1 MHFFISFLIFLIIL
15 FLYIHIINQLKT
27 SEDLEIYEMD
37 YSTNS
42 QLQEVCEVKQPVL
55 FEFESVHPDI
65 FENLS
70 KEEIFSK
77 YGSYDVKIK
86 DCRDYNQST
95 DSVDYVV
102 LSLQSS
108 QNLVESDS
116 GSHYFSENN
125 EELVNESGLSS
136 EYKELDT
143 YLKPSFTLQS
153 KYDIMFGS
161 QNTATPLRYHLNY
174 RQFFIVKS
182 GKIHVKM
189 TPMKSKKYL
198 KPIKDYDNYEFRSPM
213 NVWNPQP
220 EYLHE
225 MDKLKFLEFDVH
237 AGHVLYI
244 PAYWW
249 YSIKYEKDTMIYS
262 ATYNS
267 IMNCVAHLPQWV
279 LYFLQQHNIYKKIAK
294 TKNLEEKI
302 QREIREQ
309 EHENKEHE
317 DNENENGEQSSTPKK
332 IGEIVE
338 KI

>member
-1 MHFFISFLIFLIIL
+1 MHFFVSFLVFLIIL

-37 YSTNS
+37 YATNS

-55 FEFESVHPDI
+55 FEFQSVYPDI
-65 FENLS
+65 YENLT

-86 DCRDYNQST
+86 DIRDYNQST
-95 DSVDYVV
+95 ESIEYVV
-102 LSLQSS
+102 LSMQSS
-108 QNLVESDS
+108 QSLVESDS

-125 EELVNESGLSS
+125 EELVHESGLSS

-198 KPIKDYDNYEFRSPM
+198 KPIKDYDNYEFRSPI

-249 YSIKYEKDTMIYS
+249 YSIKYEKDTIIYT

-267 IMNCVAHLPQWV
+267 VMNCVAHTPQWV

-294 TKNLEEKI
+294 IKVLRQENEEKI
-302 QREIREQ
+302 QEQ
-309 EHENKEHE
+309 EDEQ
-317 DNENENGEQSSTPKK
+317 ENGEQSTTPKK

>member
-1 MHFFISFLIFLIIL
+1 MHFFVSFLIFLIIL
-15 FLYIHIINQLKT
+15 FLYIHIIHQLKT

-37 YSTNS
+37 YTTNS

-55 FEFESVHPDI
+55 FEFQSIYPDVY
-65 FENLS
+65 ENLP

-86 DCRDYNQST
+86 DCRDYDQST

-108 QNLVESDS
+108 QSLVESDS

-125 EELVNESGLSS
+125 EELVDESGLSS
-136 EYKELDT
+136 IYKEIDT
-143 YLKPSFTLQS
+143 YLKPSFILQS
-153 KYDIMFGS
+153 KYDIMYGS

-198 KPIKDYDNYEFRSPM
+198 KPIKDYDNYEFRSPI

-249 YSIKYEKDTMIYS
+249 YSIKYEKDAMIYA

-267 IMNCVAHLPQWV
+267 VMNCVAHLPQWV

-302 QREIREQ
+302 QQEQ
-309 EHENKEHE
+309 EEE

>member
-1 MHFFISFLIFLIIL
+1 
-15 FLYIHIINQLKT
+15 
-27 SEDLEIYEMD
+27 MD
-37 YSTNS
+37 YGTNS
-42 QLQEVCEVKQPVL
+42 QLQEVCDVKQPVL
-55 FEFESVHPDI
+55 FEFQSIYPDI

-77 YGSYDVKIK
+77 YGTYDVKIK
-86 DCRDYNQST
+86 DNRDYNSENLPI
-95 DSVDYVV
+95 DYVV

-108 QNLVESDS
+108 QNLVDSDP

-125 EELVNESGLSS
+125 EELVDESGLSTV
-136 EYKELDT
+136 YKELDT
-143 YLKPSFTLQS
+143 YLKPAFTLQT

-161 QNTATPLRYHLNY
+161 HNADTPLRYHLNY

-182 GKIHVKM
+182 GRITVKM

-198 KPIKDYDNYEFRSPM
+198 KPIKDYDNYEFRSPI

-225 MDKLKFLEFDVH
+225 MDKLKFVEFDVY

-249 YSIKYEKDTMIYS
+249 YSIKYSNDKDTIVYA

-267 IMNCVAHLPQWV
+267 VMNCVAHTPQWI

-294 TKNLEEKI
+294 TKVLEKKLDEN
-302 QREIREQ
+302 REQ
-309 EHENKEHE
+309 DAEEHES
-317 DNENENGEQSSTPKK
+317 GEQSSSPKK
-332 IGEIVE
+332 IGEIAL
-338 KI
+338 KN

>member
-1 MHFFISFLIFLIIL
+1 MKGFISFFIFLIIL
-15 FLYIHIINQLKT
+15 FLYIHIIHQLKT

-37 YSTNS
+37 YGTNS
-42 QLQEVCEVKQPVL
+42 QLQEVCDVKQPVL
-55 FEFESVHPDI
+55 FEFQSIYPDI

-77 YGSYDVKIK
+77 YGTYDVKIK
-86 DCRDYNQST
+86 DNRDYNNENLPI
-95 DSVDYVV
+95 DYVV

-108 QNLVESDS
+108 QNLVDSDP

-125 EELVNESGLSS
+125 EELVDESGLSTV
-136 EYKELDT
+136 YKELDT
-143 YLKPSFTLQS
+143 YLKPAFTLQT

-161 QNTATPLRYHLNY
+161 QNAHTPLRYHLNY

-182 GKIHVKM
+182 GRITVKM

-198 KPIKDYDNYEFRSPM
+198 KPIKDYDNYEFRSPI

-225 MDKLKFLEFDVH
+225 MDKLKFVEFDVY

-249 YSIKYEKDTMIYS
+249 YSIKYSNDKDTVLYT

-267 IMNCVAHLPQWV
+267 VMNCVAHTPQWI

-294 TKNLEEKI
+294 TKVLEKKI
-302 QREIREQ
+302 EENREQ
-309 EHENKEHE
+309 YAEE
-317 DNENENGEQSSTPKK
+317 DESGEQSSSPKK
-332 IGEIVE
+332 IGEITL
-338 KI
+338 KN

>member
-1 MHFFISFLIFLIIL
+1 
-15 FLYIHIINQLKT
+15 LKT

-37 YSTNS
+37 YATNL
-42 QLQEVCEVKQPVL
+42 QLQEVCDVKQPVL
-55 FEFESVHPDI
+55 FEFQSIYPCI

-86 DCRDYNQST
+86 DTRDYVQCT
-95 DSVDYVV
+95 ESVDYVV

-125 EELVNESGLSS
+125 EELVHESGLSS
-136 EYKELDT
+136 EYKDLDT
-143 YLKPSFTLQS
+143 YLKPSFILQS

-198 KPIKDYDNYEFRSPM
+198 KPIKDYDNYEFRSPI

-249 YSIKYEKDTMIYS
+249 YSIKYEKDAMIYS
-262 ATYNS
+262 ASYNS
-267 IMNCVAHLPQWV
+267 VMNCVAHLPQWV
-279 LYFLQQHNIYKKIAK
+279 LYFLQQHNIYKKLAK

-302 QREIREQ
+302 QQEREHAEQKEPEQ
-309 EHENKEHE
+309 EE
-317 DNENENGEQSSTPKK
+317 ENGEQSSSPKK

>member
-1 MHFFISFLIFLIIL
+1 MNFFVSFLVFLIIL

-55 FEFESVHPDI
+55 FEFESVYTDI

-86 DCRDYNQST
+86 DCRDYDQST

-108 QNLVESDS
+108 QSLLESDS

-198 KPIKDYDNYEFRSPM
+198 KPIKDYDNYEFRSPI

-220 EYLHE
+220 EYFHE

-249 YSIKYEKDTMIYS
+249 YSIKYEKDTIIYS

-302 QREIREQ
+302 QQEIREQ
-309 EHENKEHE
+309 EHE
-317 DNENENGEQSSTPKK
+317 DNEKENGEQSSTPKK

>member
-15 FLYIHIINQLKT
+15 FLYIHIIHQLKT

-37 YSTNS
+37 YATNS
-42 QLQEVCEVKQPVL
+42 QLQEVCDVKQPVL
-55 FEFESVHPDI
+55 FEFQSIYPCI

-86 DCRDYNQST
+86 DTRDYVKCT
-95 DSVDYVV
+95 ESVDYVM

-136 EYKELDT
+136 EYKELDI

-198 KPIKDYDNYEFRSPM
+198 KPIKDYDNYEFRSPI

-249 YSIKYEKDTMIYS
+249 YSIKYEKDAFIYS

-267 IMNCVAHLPQWV
+267 VMNCLAHLPQWV
-279 LYFLQQHNIYKKIAK
+279 LYFLQQHNIYKKLAK

-302 QREIREQ
+302 QEDREHAQQKEPEQ
-309 EHENKEHE
+309 
-317 DNENENGEQSSTPKK
+317 ENGEQSSSPKK

>member
-1 MHFFISFLIFLIIL
+1 MHFFVSFLVFLIIL

-55 FEFESVHPDI
+55 FEFQSIYPDI
-65 FENLS
+65 YENLT

-86 DCRDYNQST
+86 DTRDYNQST
-95 DSVDYVV
+95 ESIEYVV

-108 QNLVESDS
+108 QSLVESDS

-125 EELVNESGLSS
+125 EELVHESGLSS
-136 EYKELDT
+136 EYKELDA

-198 KPIKDYDNYEFRSPM
+198 KPIKDYDNYEFRSPI

-249 YSIKYEKDTMIYS
+249 YSIKYSNEKDTIIYS

-267 IMNCVAHLPQWV
+267 VMNCVAHLPQWV

-294 TKNLEEKI
+294 TKVLQEE
-302 QREIREQ
+302 
-309 EHENKEHE
+309 E
-317 DNENENGEQSSTPKK
+317 DEEEEEDEDEDESEENGEQSSTPKK
-332 IGEIVE
+332 IGEIIK

>member
-1 MHFFISFLIFLIIL
+1 MNFFISFLIFLIIL
-15 FLYIHIINQLKT
+15 FLYIHIIHQLKT

-37 YSTNS
+37 YNNNS
-42 QLQEVCEVKQPVL
+42 QLQEVCDVKQPVL
-55 FEFESVHPDI
+55 FEFQSIYPDI

-70 KEEIFSK
+70 KEDIFSK

-86 DCRDYNQST
+86 DIRDYNENQT
-95 DSVDYVV
+95 VDYVV

-108 QNLVESDS
+108 QNLVESDP

-125 EELVNESGLSS
+125 EELVDESGLSP
-136 EYKELDT
+136 KELDT
-143 YLKPSFTLQS
+143 YLKPSFTLQT

-161 QNTATPLRYHLNY
+161 QNTVTPLRYHLNY
-174 RQFFIVKS
+174 RQFYIVKS

-198 KPIKDYDNYEFRSPM
+198 KPIKDYDNYEFRSPI

-225 MDKLKFLEFDVH
+225 MDKLRFLEFDVY

-249 YSIKYEKDTMIYS
+249 YSIKYSNEKDTIIYT

-267 IMNCVAHLPQWV
+267 VMNCIAHTPQWI
-279 LYFLQQHNIYKKIAK
+279 LYFLQQQNIYKKIAK
-294 TKNLEEKI
+294 TKVLENKI
-302 QREIREQ
+302 QEERQQENEKNEEDNREQ
-309 EHENKEHE
+309 
-317 DNENENGEQSSTPKK
+317 STMPKK
-332 IGEIVE
+332 ISEIVE

>member
-1 MHFFISFLIFLIIL
+1 MHFFVSFLVFLIIL
-15 FLYIHIINQLKT
+15 FLYIHIIHQLKT

-55 FEFESVHPDI
+55 FEFQSIYPDI
-65 FENLS
+65 YENLS

-86 DCRDYNQST
+86 DTRDYNQSNE
-95 DSVDYVV
+95 SIDYVV

-108 QNLVESDS
+108 QSLVESDS

-125 EELVNESGLSS
+125 EELVHESGLSS
-136 EYKELDT
+136 EYKELDA

-153 KYDIMFGS
+153 KYDIMYGS

-198 KPIKDYDNYEFRSPM
+198 KPIKDYDNYEFRSPI

-267 IMNCVAHLPQWV
+267 VMNCVAHLPQWL

-302 QREIREQ
+302 QQQR
-309 EHENKEHE
+309 EHEEQKEPE
-317 DNENENGEQSSTPKK
+317 EENGEQSTTPKK

>member
-1 MHFFISFLIFLIIL
+1 MTFFISFLIFLIIL

-55 FEFESVHPDI
+55 FEFQSVYPDI
-65 FENLS
+65 YENLS

-86 DCRDYNQST
+86 DTRDYNQST
-95 DSVDYVV
+95 ESIDYVV

-136 EYKELDT
+136 EYKEIDT

-198 KPIKDYDNYEFRSPM
+198 KPIKDYDNYEFRSPI

-249 YSIKYEKDTMIYS
+249 YSIKYEKDAFIYS

-267 IMNCVAHLPQWV
+267 VMNCIAHLPQWV

-294 TKNLEEKI
+294 TKNL
-302 QREIREQ
+302 QQEIHEREQ
-309 EHENKEHE
+309 EP
-317 DNENENGEQSSTPKK
+317 ENGEQSTTPKK
-332 IGEIVE
+332 IGEIVK

>member
-1 MHFFISFLIFLIIL
+1 MNFFISFLIFLIIL
-15 FLYIHIINQLKT
+15 FLYIHIIHQLKT

-55 FEFESVHPDI
+55 FEFQSIYPDI
-65 FENLS
+65 YENLS

-86 DCRDYNQST
+86 DTRDYNQSNE
-95 DSVDYVV
+95 SIDYVV

-125 EELVNESGLSS
+125 EELVDESGLSL
-136 EYKELDT
+136 EYKDLDT

-153 KYDIMFGS
+153 KYDIMYGS

-198 KPIKDYDNYEFRSPM
+198 KPIKDYDNYEFRSPI

-267 IMNCVAHLPQWV
+267 VMNCVAHLPQWL

-294 TKNLEEKI
+294 IKVLEEKI
-302 QREIREQ
+302 QQQR
-309 EHENKEHE
+309 EHEEQKEPE
-317 DNENENGEQSSTPKK
+317 EENGEQSTTPKK

>member
-1 MHFFISFLIFLIIL
+1 MNFFISISIFLIIL
-15 FLYIHIINQLKT
+15 FLYIHIIHQLKT

-37 YSTNS
+37 YSTNA
-42 QLQEVCEVKQPVL
+42 QLQEVCDVKQPVL
-55 FEFESVHPDI
+55 FEFNSVYPDI
-65 FENLS
+65 FENMT

-86 DCRDYNQST
+86 DIRDYDQR

-108 QNLVESDS
+108 QNLVDSDP

-125 EELVNESGLSS
+125 EELVDESGLSS
-136 EYKELDT
+136 VYKEIDT
-143 YLKPSFTLQS
+143 YLKPSFTLQT

-161 QNTATPLRYHLNY
+161 QNVVTPLRYHLNY
-174 RQFFIVKS
+174 RQFYIVKS

-198 KPIKDYDNYEFRSPM
+198 NPIKDYDNYEFRSQI

-220 EYLHE
+220 QYLHE
-225 MDKLKFLEFDVH
+225 MDKLKFLEFEVN
-237 AGHVLYI
+237 AGNVLYI

-249 YSIKYEKDTMIYS
+249 YSIKYDKDTIVYT

-267 IMNCVAHLPQWV
+267 IMNCIAHTPQWV
-279 LYFLQQHNIYKKIAK
+279 LYYLQQHNIYKKIAK
-294 TKNLEEKI
+294 TKVLE
-302 QREIREQ
+302 
-309 EHENKEHE
+309 KEVE
-317 DNENENGEQSSTPKK
+317 ESDEESDEESGEQTNSPKK

>member
-1 MHFFISFLIFLIIL
+1 MNFFISFLVFLIIL
-15 FLYIHIINQLKT
+15 FLYIHIIHQLKT

-37 YSTNS
+37 YATNS

-55 FEFESVHPDI
+55 FEFESVYTDI

-86 DCRDYNQST
+86 DCRDYNEST
-95 DSVDYVV
+95 KSIDYVV

-108 QNLVESDS
+108 QSLLESDS

-198 KPIKDYDNYEFRSPM
+198 KPIKDYDNYEFRSPI

-249 YSIKYEKDTMIYS
+249 YSIKYEKDAMIYS

-267 IMNCVAHLPQWV
+267 VMNCVAHLPQWV

-302 QREIREQ
+302 QQEIREQ

-317 DNENENGEQSSTPKK
+317 DNEKENGEQSSTLKK

>member
-1 MHFFISFLIFLIIL
+1 MKGFISFFIFLIIL
-15 FLYIHIINQLKT
+15 FLYIHIIHQLKT

-37 YSTNS
+37 YGTNS
-42 QLQEVCEVKQPVL
+42 QLQEVCDVKQPVL
-55 FEFESVHPDI
+55 FEFQSIYPDI

-77 YGSYDVKIK
+77 YGTYDVKIK
-86 DCRDYNQST
+86 DNRDYNNENLPI
-95 DSVDYVV
+95 DYVV

-108 QNLVESDS
+108 QNLVDSDP

-125 EELVNESGLSS
+125 EELVDESGLSTV
-136 EYKELDT
+136 YKELDT
-143 YLKPSFTLQS
+143 YLKPAFTLQT

-161 QNTATPLRYHLNY
+161 QNAHTPLRYHLNY

-182 GKIHVKM
+182 GRITVKM

-198 KPIKDYDNYEFRSPM
+198 KPIKDYDNYEFRSPI

-225 MDKLKFLEFDVH
+225 MDKLKFVEFDVY

-249 YSIKYEKDTMIYS
+249 YSIKYSNDKDTVLYT

-267 IMNCVAHLPQWV
+267 VMNCVAHTPQWI

-294 TKNLEEKI
+294 TKVLEKKI
-302 QREIREQ
+302 EENREQ
-309 EHENKEHE
+309 DAEE
-317 DNENENGEQSSTPKK
+317 DESGEQSSSPKK
-332 IGEIVE
+332 IGEITL
-338 KI
+338 KN

>member
-1 MHFFISFLIFLIIL
+1 MHFFVSFLVFLIIL

-55 FEFESVHPDI
+55 FEFQSIYPDI
-65 FENLS
+65 YENLT

-86 DCRDYNQST
+86 DTRDYNQST
-95 DSVDYVV
+95 ESIEYVV

-108 QNLVESDS
+108 QSLVESDS

-125 EELVNESGLSS
+125 EELVHESGLSS

-143 YLKPSFTLQS
+143 YLKPSFTLQT

-198 KPIKDYDNYEFRSPM
+198 KPIKDYDNYEFRSPI

-225 MDKLKFLEFDVH
+225 MDKLKFLEFDVS

-244 PAYWW
+244 PSYWW
-249 YSIKYEKDTMIYS
+249 YSIKYEKDAIIYS

-267 IMNCVAHLPQWV
+267 VMNCLAHTPQWV

-294 TKNLEEKI
+294 IKVLRQENEEKI
-302 QREIREQ
+302 QEQ
-309 EHENKEHE
+309 EQ
-317 DNENENGEQSSTPKK
+317 ENGEQSTTPKK

>member
-1 MHFFISFLIFLIIL
+1 
-15 FLYIHIINQLKT
+15 LKT

-55 FEFESVHPDI
+55 FEFESVYTDI

-86 DCRDYNQST
+86 DCRDYDQST

-108 QNLVESDS
+108 QSLVESDS

-143 YLKPSFTLQS
+143 HLKPSFTLQS

-198 KPIKDYDNYEFRSPM
+198 KPIKDYDNYEFRSP
-213 NVWNPQP
+213 VDIWSPQDR
-220 EYLHE
+220 YLRDIE
-225 MDKLKFLEFDVH
+225 NIKFLEFEVME
-237 AGHVLYI
+237 GFILYV
-244 PAYWW
+244 PPFWF
-249 YSIKYEKDTMIYS
+249 YSIRFLNGNSKPAIVESY
-262 ATYNS
+262 TYNS
-267 IMNCVAHLPQWV
+267 IMNVASNIPQWSM
-279 LYFLQQHNIYKKIAK
+279 YYLQNFNTK
-294 TKNLEEKI
+294 TKVL
-302 QREIREQ
+302 
-309 EHENKEHE
+309 
-317 DNENENGEQSSTPKK
+317 PKK
-332 IGEIVE
+332 ELVDLNDNDDMEEPNPATPDVAQDSHGSGPGPVKSEISDF
-338 KI
+338 IM

>member
-1 MHFFISFLIFLIIL
+1 MHFFVSFLIFLIIL
-15 FLYIHIINQLKT
+15 FLYIHIIHQLKT

-42 QLQEVCEVKQPVL
+42 QLQEVCDVKQPVL
-55 FEFESVHPDI
+55 FEFQSIYPDI
-65 FENLS
+65 YENLS

-86 DCRDYNQST
+86 DCRDYDQST

-108 QNLVESDS
+108 QSLVESDS

-125 EELVNESGLSS
+125 EELVDESGLSS
-136 EYKELDT
+136 IYKEIDT
-143 YLKPSFTLQS
+143 YLKPSFILQS
-153 KYDIMFGS
+153 KYDIMYGS

-198 KPIKDYDNYEFRSPM
+198 KPIKDYDNYEFRSPI

-249 YSIKYEKDTMIYS
+249 YSIKYEKDAMIYA

-267 IMNCVAHLPQWV
+267 VMNCVAHLPQWV

-309 EHENKEHE
+309 EEEEEE

>member
-1 MHFFISFLIFLIIL
+1 MNFFISFLIFLIIL
-15 FLYIHIINQLKT
+15 FLYIHIIHQLKT

-55 FEFESVHPDI
+55 FEFESVYPDI

-86 DCRDYNQST
+86 DNRDYTQT
-95 DSVDYVV
+95 TSVDYVV
-102 LSLQSS
+102 LSMQSS
-108 QNLVESDS
+108 QNLVESDP

-125 EELVNESGLSS
+125 EELVDESGLVS

-143 YLKPSFTLQS
+143 YLKPSFTLQT
-153 KYDIMFGS
+153 KYDIMYGS
-161 QNTATPLRYHLNY
+161 INTSTPLRYHLNY

-198 KPIKDYDNYEFRSPM
+198 KPIKDYDNYEFRSPI

-249 YSIKYEKDTMIYS
+249 YSIKYSNEKDTIIYS

-267 IMNCVAHLPQWV
+267 VMNCIAHTPQWI
-279 LYFLQQHNIYKKIAK
+279 LYFLQQQNIYKKIAK
-294 TKNLEEKI
+294 TKVL
-302 QREIREQ
+302 QQ
-309 EHENKEHE
+309 ENRVQDE
-317 DNENENGEQSSTPKK
+317 DIEDSEDEGEQSNSPKK

>member
-1 MHFFISFLIFLIIL
+1 MHFFVSFLIFLIIL

-55 FEFESVHPDI
+55 FEFQSIYPDI
-65 FENLS
+65 YENLP

-86 DCRDYNQST
+86 DCRDYDQST

-108 QNLVESDS
+108 QSLVESDS

-125 EELVNESGLSS
+125 EELVHESGLSS
-136 EYKELDT
+136 EYRELDT

-153 KYDIMFGS
+153 KYDIMYGS

-198 KPIKDYDNYEFRSPM
+198 KPIKDYDNYEFRSPI

-225 MDKLKFLEFDVH
+225 MDKLKFLEFDVYT
-237 AGHVLYI
+237 GHVLYI

-249 YSIKYEKDTMIYS
+249 YSIKYSNEKDTMIYS

-267 IMNCVAHLPQWV
+267 VMNCVAHLPQWV

-309 EHENKEHE
+309 EEEN
-317 DNENENGEQSSTPKK
+317 NENENGEQSSTPKK

>member
-1 MHFFISFLIFLIIL
+1 MKGFISFLIFLIIL
-15 FLYIHIINQLKT
+15 FLYIHIIHQLKT

-37 YSTNS
+37 YNTNS
-42 QLQEVCEVKQPVL
+42 QLQEVCDVKQPVL
-55 FEFESVHPDI
+55 FEFQSIYPDI

-77 YGSYDVKIK
+77 YGTYDVKIK
-86 DCRDYNQST
+86 DNRDYNSENLPI
-95 DSVDYVV
+95 DYVV

-108 QNLVESDS
+108 QNLVDSDP

-125 EELVNESGLSS
+125 EELVDESGLSTV
-136 EYKELDT
+136 YKELDT
-143 YLKPSFTLQS
+143 YLKPAFTLQT

-161 QNTATPLRYHLNY
+161 QNAHTPLRYHLNY

-182 GKIHVKM
+182 GRITVKM

-198 KPIKDYDNYEFRSPM
+198 KPIKDYDNYEFRSPI

-225 MDKLKFLEFDVH
+225 MDKLKFVEFDVY

-249 YSIKYEKDTMIYS
+249 YSIKYDKDTIVYA

-267 IMNCVAHLPQWV
+267 VMNCVAHTPQWI

-294 TKNLEEKI
+294 TKVLEKKI
-302 QREIREQ
+302 EENREQ
-309 EHENKEHE
+309 DAEEHES
-317 DNENENGEQSSTPKK
+317 GEQSSSPKK
-332 IGEIVE
+332 IGEITL
-338 KI
+338 KN